1 MNKRYKYVCIRQE
14 NTVIVQIMFN
24 RNIQKYQFVNL
35 THNHI
40 CPCTFDTVEDAIADM
55 EREKQE
61 GKLID
66 YFKIDDVI

>member
-1 MNKRYKYVCIRQE
+1 
-14 NTVIVQIMFN
+14 MFN

-40 CPCTFDTVEDAIADM
+40 CSCIFDSVEDAITDM

-66 YFKIDDVI
+66 YFRIDDVI